1 MDSITEIKLINKALN
16 NKKRDIDDS
25 TSFQKSRNIKKISS
39 SLFANSSPSN
49 LAHSLFNN
57 NSSQKFSIHS
67 SFQKNNKSNIIIKFN
82 LNKNADKYTKD
93 DIKKIKE
100 ELTKKE
106 AIRPF
111 MKNKYQPTKLKIL
124 KKIDKIN
131 FKKNL
136 IPHSHEKEKQIKS
149 PRTIFQKILVNLD
162 KLKTRTNKTIE
173 VMKRNLQV
181 TNEEIKLRGEQER
194 QMQLLSSTSYMQK
207 LGYTKAKK
215 NKKTFFNNRQYQ
227 TLYITNYKNNN
238 KSTSYIL
245 PNISTN
251 NNSNTYNNNY
261 NQSISNGSTS
271 LINLINDTNIINAN
285 NNLSSSININTN
297 LKASTKKTFYSLPIN
312 NSNDNT
318 KIKSLNKDVFALDS
332 SERKRLKNIPE
343 INLSSINSDQ
353 ALEPLYPLEI
363 RKCVYKNMYH
373 YRNLKFSLLLIRKQ
387 LYKLYDMPALLV
399 EQSAFSEENEMNTLL
414 INNKIRIVQDNIDYF
429 KVNYM
434 YKNDF
439 FDAFKNMENYQKAE
453 FNYNLEEICCVLI
466 KIIPIVLQ
474 NYYEIIEKL
483 LSISIP
489 NIAQERLKKP
499 ETEFQCLNLNYA
511 FFNSSTEF
519 FNICLEVY
527 KVLHSKENRFI
538 YTLTDFGPLNSYL
551 DIVRYC
557 TNNIISIS
565 SAHINKTKGD
575 KKILEKLEVG
585 LNIKKG
591 HRKGIDPLERYHLRH
606 RKPESEIDLKI
617 DRVKRALNMKI
628 EKRDYNIQ
636 RPWKKIKIIKDNII
650 PRKHSTFVSG
660 VFTNMLKYFKPDIR
674 RKIIALQVVDRFE
687 SRQYE
692 KNSDDDD
699 NNGGGNSKKC
709 FA

>member
-1 MDSITEIKLINKALN
+1 MIKMVVT
-16 NKKRDIDDS
+16 DIDGTIYSPETGITKNVKDCI
-25 TSFQKSRNIKKISS
+25 QKLSEQGVIVVIATGRTYGSAKSVADKLGIKCPLICYQGGLVNSYDGEILDVKYLDPEPAKEIIEECNKRNI
-39 SLFANSSPSN
+39 
-49 LAHSLFNN
+49 H
-57 NSSQKFSIHS
+57 
-67 SFQKNNKSNIIIKFN
+67 
-82 LNKNADKYTKD
+82 LNVYV
-93 DIKKIKE
+93 E
-100 ELTKKE
+100 
-106 AIRPF
+106 
-111 MKNKYQPTKLKIL
+111 
-124 KKIDKIN
+124 
-131 FKKNL
+131 
-136 IPHSHEKEKQIKS
+136 
-149 PRTIFQKILVNLD
+149 D
-162 KLKTRTNKTIE
+162 KLYVE
-173 VMKRNLQV
+173 DD
-181 TNEEIKLRGEQER
+181 NEYIKD
-194 QMQLLSSTSYMQK
+194 
-207 LGYTKAKK
+207 
-215 NKKTFFNNRQYQ
+215 
-227 TLYITNYKNNN
+227 YIGDK
-238 KSTSYIL
+238 
-245 PNISTN
+245 
-251 NNSNTYNNNY
+251 
-261 NQSISNGSTS
+261 G
-271 LINLINDTNIINAN
+271 
-285 NNLSSSININTN
+285 
-297 LKASTKKTFYSLPIN
+297 
-312 NSNDNT
+312 
-318 KIKSLNKDVFALDS
+318 
-332 SERKRLKNIPE
+332 
-343 INLSSINSDQ
+343 
-353 ALEPLYPLEI
+353 
-363 RKCVYKNMYH
+363 
-373 YRNLKFSLLLIRKQ
+373 
-387 LYKLYDMPALLV
+387 
-399 EQSAFSEENEMNTLL
+399 
-414 INNKIRIVQDNIDYF
+414 IDYF